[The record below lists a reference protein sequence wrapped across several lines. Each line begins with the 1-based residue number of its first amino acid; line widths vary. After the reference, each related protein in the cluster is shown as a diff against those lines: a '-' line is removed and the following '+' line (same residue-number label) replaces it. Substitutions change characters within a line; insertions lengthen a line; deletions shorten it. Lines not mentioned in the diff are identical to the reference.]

1 MNNCHDGA
9 QVFHAIYW
17 LDHALLTLGAK
28 PASMRFMCGLFMAL
42 FISWFTG
49 SAVAGDITGQM
60 IGVLD
65 GNTIEVLRNL
75 HLNASD

>member
-1 MNNCHDGA
+1 
-9 QVFHAIYW
+9 
-17 LDHALLTLGAK
+17 
-28 PASMRFMCGLFMAL
+28 MAL
-42 FISWFTG
+42 FISWITG
-49 SAVAGDITGQM
+49 SAVARDITSQM